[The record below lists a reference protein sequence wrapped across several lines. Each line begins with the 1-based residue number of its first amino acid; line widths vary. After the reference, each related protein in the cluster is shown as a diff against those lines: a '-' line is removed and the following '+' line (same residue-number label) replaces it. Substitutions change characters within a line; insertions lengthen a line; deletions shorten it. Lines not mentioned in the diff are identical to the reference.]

1 MQKKV
6 LRGSYKKA
14 FSHTGRMGKK
24 QILNWDRASQNR
36 PSSRGR
42 EKQEALSC

>member
-1 MQKKV
+1 M
-6 LRGSYKKA
+6 
-14 FSHTGRMGKK
+14 FSEDLTRRLSVTQGEWEKK